1 MQDLV
6 QLFIEEHI
14 SSRLLAVSLLNQLL
28 SIGLYSYL
36 YLRIG
41 HAPNNA
47 NLEELIDWTCICD
60 SRLKEFFVPKN
71 NIDGVLNAE
80 LIRQTKSRIYEL
92 PPELAQLD
100 MSIFSAKASDI
111 AIFSWIS
118 ANRV

>member
-1 MQDLV
+1 M
-6 QLFIEEHI
+6 
-14 SSRLLAVSLLNQLL
+14 
-28 SIGLYSYL
+28 
-36 YLRIG
+36 RIG

-111 AIFSWIS
+111 GNIFLDLCQQSLEYMEAKSGLIV
-118 ANRV
+118 NQN